1 MNPDRPVTKLR
12 ALGALV
18 VLLAVVV
25 GVPAAVLV
33 AFGWPF
39 TRGFLRVQGWPHALT
54 ATELSDDAIQRIIV
68 AVALALLAYLLGCVV
83 SEVVALVRRVDRS
96 IRYHNP
102 LSQWVRNLV
111 AVSAV
116 LLSTARTVPAFS
128 APLAPSAATAAPAPN
143 RAPPPIGTVGR
154 IGGVSGLPAPDQGL
168 VVSVDGDISDARDH
182 RPGTSIVE
190 AGRRDTLYSLAVRH
204 LGDGNRRDELGEL
217 NHGRAMPDGT
227 TFDGTVRPGYPIL
240 VPTSVAAPAV
250 ASAPAVVP
258 APAAAPRTYVVRAG
272 DSLWAIAEQQLGDGA
287 RHTEIH
293 EANLG
298 REVEPGVAYL
308 SSTDVIRPGWEL
320 VLPPVDRPA
329 VPVVADVGGTHV
341 VERGESL
348 WSIAEDEV
356 ERATG
361 TAGSAEV
368 APYVERTVDANAD
381 RLVRPGHPELIVP
394 GQELVLP
401 PVVAGADLAAA
412 DAPNPPPALAAEI
425 PPPPPP
431 PAVAEIPP
439 PPLPPVAPAL
449 AAEIPPP
456 PPPPAV
462 AEIPP
467 PPLPPATTVPDRDAP
482 PVTVATPADAGDGS
496 DRGLLLPGLLGATV
510 VATGALGALVR
521 LRHQRLNRRRPGH
534 RVESPPAEVALVERA
549 LRAQAD
555 AELCRWAPR
564 ALRHL
569 APRLDVE
576 WDGTYP
582 LVATATLADD
592 LLTLTWTAPRPTV
605 VEPWR
610 LAGADGLVWE
620 LPRSSDEP
628 DVHDGVVPPC
638 PGLVTVGRGT
648 GAGAQVLVDL
658 EAAAYV
664 SVVGPPARTAD
675 FGRAIALELAVT
687 DFADLL
693 DIRLVGLPDT
703 GFEHLH
709 RVHAVSS
716 LTQALAWARP
726 LRVSTDELLADN
738 GVDSLFELRARQG
751 ATAVTH
757 EPLVLL
763 VAPGATDAA
772 GLAELR
778 ELCAPGR
785 GVVAVVLG
793 PTPADVTITLHDDG
807 RADVRLADTDV
818 AAVVA
823 VALPT
828 DTLEHVADLL
838 DHAAAADEHLLP
850 ITLPTRR
857 DEPFHEPAFAVE
869 VRLLGPVAVGAAG
882 GPDWPDLQPK
892 TLELIAWL
900 ATHPGVH
907 SAERLRAELWSVRD
921 AAARTMNSHASLARQ
936 ALGADADGALLFP
949 PINDDRYRVTG
960 GVVTD
965 LVRLEHHLTWAATAA
980 DAAAIAV
987 LHVGLT
993 LVRGRPF
1000 TARTGFDW
1008 AAADQLVFQA
1018 EQLVVDAAHRLGE
1031 LSLAANDPN
1040 GAVWATAAG
1049 LRGRPGDE
1057 ALYQLRMRA
1066 FAAMGNRASL
1076 RLAMNE
1082 LCTQLQ
1088 DLAGVDEP
1096 SEATT
1101 ELFEQLM
1108 GRERSA

>member
-204 LGDGNRRDELGEL
+204 LGDG
-217 NHGRAMPDGT
+217 
-227 TFDGTVRPGYPIL
+227 
-240 VPTSVAAPAV
+240 
-250 ASAPAVVP
+250 
-258 APAAAPRTYVVRAG
+258 
-272 DSLWAIAEQQLGDGA
+272 A

-412 DAPNPPPALAAEI
+412 DAPNPP
-425 PPPPPP
+425 
-431 PAVAEIPP
+431 
-439 PPLPPVAPAL
+439 PAL

-838 DHAAAADEHLLP
+838 DHPAAADEHLLP